1 MFPAGQSSEPTA
13 NVVRARGGSAYFRS
27 KKGQNVHQPRLHPAR
42 RLQSVCFSWGR
53 RGGQQR
59 PGPWSGYAVGRH
71 SDTPVVRLLFPLSSR
86 AGPQGRRSGSG
97 SAVPPCETFSLTGCA
112 SLAAFPPAAW
122 RLRLH
127 ISGTPCGELEETHAF
142 LHARKPIAGSHKLP
156 GTKMSLHLS
165 VTVPD

>member
-1 MFPAGQSSEPTA
+1 MNPQQTWSEPEGA
-13 NVVRARGGSAYFRS
+13 APIFAQRKARTCISRGST
-27 KKGQNVHQPRLHPAR
+27 LHAGCSLCASPGEGEGA
-42 RLQSVCFSWGR
+42 
-53 RGGQQR
+53 GGQQR